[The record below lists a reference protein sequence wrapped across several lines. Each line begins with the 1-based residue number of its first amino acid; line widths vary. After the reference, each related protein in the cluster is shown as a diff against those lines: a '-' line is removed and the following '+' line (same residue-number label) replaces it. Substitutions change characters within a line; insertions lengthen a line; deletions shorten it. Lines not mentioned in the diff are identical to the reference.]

1 MIVSLAKW
9 WSVVSLLLFIVSCE
23 QKEVGPAEDCLVQAA
38 AGNGEIIEGTYIVTL
53 KPGTAGGASNA
64 RMAAGRIG
72 VEESSIERYIEGDQ
86 LALVAHLT
94 QAEANEIST
103 DPAVEQVEPDRRI
116 SLCSCITVLA
126 PRLTTWNI
134 VKTGYGGLNNET
146 RTAWVVD
153 TGIDLDHPD
162 LNVDATR
169 ARSFVEGQT
178 SADDLN
184 GHGTHVAGI
193 IGAKN
198 NNVGM
203 LGVAPGAK
211 VVPIKILDKEGEGTL
226 SGLVAALSY
235 ISQSAKAGD
244 VVNISLG
251 GEFSSYRLD
260 QEIRAAADKG
270 ILFAIAAGNKGI
282 NVDGY
287 SPARVNHQNVV
298 TVSAID
304 STETFASFS
313 NFGTAVDVSAFGVR
327 IPSTYANGR
336 YAIASGTS
344 MAAPHVAGLMLIRG
358 RNIPLRGTAKNDP
371 DGKPDPIARQ

>member
-1 MIVSLAKW
+1 MG
-9 WSVVSLLLFIVSCE
+9 LLLFVFSCE
-23 QKEVGPAEDCLVQAA
+23 QKDVGPAEDCLVQAA
-38 AGNGEIIEGTYIVTL
+38 AGHGEIIEGTYIITL
-53 KPGTAGGASNA
+53 KPGTAGGAANA
-64 RMAAGRIG
+64 RMAASRIG
-72 VEESSIERYIEGDQ
+72 VDESSIERYIEGEQ
-86 LALVAHLT
+86 STLVAHLT
-94 QAEANEIST
+94 QTEANEIST
-103 DPAVEQVEPDRRI
+103 DPDVEHVEPDRRI
-116 SLCSCITVLA
+116 SLCSCITVLS

-134 VKTGYGGLNNET
+134 VKTGYGGLNNDT
-146 RTAWVVD
+146 RTAWIVD

-169 ARSFVEGQT
+169 GKSFVEGQT
-178 SADDLN
+178 SADDQN

-211 VVPIKILDKEGEGTL
+211 VVPIKILDKEGEGKL
-226 SGLVAALSY
+226 SNLVGALAY
-235 ISQSAKAGD
+235 ISQIAKAGD

-251 GEFSSYRLD
+251 GEFTSYRLD
-260 QEIRAAADKG
+260 QEIKAAADKG
-270 ILFAIAAGNKGI
+270 ILFAIAAGNKSI
-282 NVDGY
+282 NADGY
-287 SPARVNHQNVV
+287 SPARVNHQNVM

-304 STETFASFS
+304 STGTYASFS
-313 NFGTAVDVSAFGVR
+313 NFGLSVDVSAFGVR

-358 RNIPLRGTAKNDP
+358 RNFPVRGYAKNDP